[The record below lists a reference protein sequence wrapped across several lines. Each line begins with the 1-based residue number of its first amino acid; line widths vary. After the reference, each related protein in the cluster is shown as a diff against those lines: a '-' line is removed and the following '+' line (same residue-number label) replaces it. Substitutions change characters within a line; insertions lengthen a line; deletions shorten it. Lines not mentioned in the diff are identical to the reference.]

1 VEHLGGP
8 PSRICPACAPRLLIP
23 PLKLAE
29 YASLRAELAVSP
41 ERRGE
46 ILPKYH
52 VLNEAARRALD
63 EHWAERLAG
72 NEEERGAF
80 ERAVGEFSAWLRAS
94 RGTRA

>member
-1 VEHLGGP
+1 
-8 PSRICPACAPRLLIP
+8 
-23 PLKLAE
+23 
-29 YASLRAELAVSP
+29 VSP

-52 VLNEAARRALD
+52 VPNEAARRALD

-72 NEEERGAF
+72 NGEERTAF